1 MADYP
6 KMYQTL
12 FRATTQAIEILKQAQ
27 IETEE
32 LYISADE
39 TPLFIIPPRTN
50 EEEKEGETSAR

>member
-12 FRATTQAIEILKQAQ
+12 FRATTEAIEILKQAQ

-32 LYISADE
+32 LYINADE
-39 TPLFIIPPRTN
+39 APVFIIPPWAGEESK
-50 EEEKEGETSAR
+50 EEESE

>member
-12 FRATTQAIEILKQAQ
+12 FRAVTKSIEILKQAQ

-32 LYISADE
+32 LYINADE
-39 TPLFIIPPRTN
+39 TPLFILPPRMG
-50 EEEKEGETSAR
+50 EENKEE